1 MKSLRS
7 LVLVLAVGAFP
18 AFLNSQAMP
27 NSLNVGVAQLN
38 GKIHLDASDPSASLA
53 DFTLASADTGTLQT
67 KITFKSTRTVVE
79 NDEVEVIGDLTLTRL
94 ERNATYNP
102 AEDYAGPLYGESV
115 AHKVTR
121 QVVFVFSR
129 ENLAQQN
136 AKANISATAL
146 IGRENFPELIPAIY
160 AANWPPVVEDEYCQM
175 PTSVS
180 EDYAGPSCTGT
191 VVETHNAA
199 SIPANVSEDY
209 RGSETPSPAGNQL
222 KIVLNL
228 HLTRDGGSIGTAS
241 LFIG

>member
-7 LVLVLAVGAFP
+7 LVLVLTVGVFP
-18 AFLNSQAMP
+18 AVMNSQANP
-27 NSLNVGVAQLN
+27 HSLNVGVARVN
-38 GKIHLDASDPSASLA
+38 GEVNLVASDPAASLA

-67 KITFKSTRTVVE
+67 KIAFKSTRTVVE
-79 NDEVEVIGDLTLTRL
+79 NDEVDVIGDLTLTVL
-94 ERNATYNP
+94 ERDATYNP
-102 AEDYAGPLYGESV
+102 TEDYAGPAYGEIV
-115 AHKVTR
+115 VRNVTR

-146 IGRENFPELIPAIY
+146 IGRENFSELIPAIY
-160 AANWPPVVEDEYCQM
+160 AANWPPVVEDERCQM
-175 PTSVS
+175 PTSMG

-228 HLTRDGGSIGTAS
+228 HLTRDDGSIGTAS